1 MFKGMKLTAVP
12 TDTTP
17 VPEPADE
24 PMCDPIFEA
33 AYPYQSYFGTRHH
46 RLGLF
51 DNADSAYQCLL
62 EEGHRTDGE
71 IHKIEYVHGAG
82 SSGSRMVFE
91 QRQKVYGGRINPVT
105 EVNDHGWLD
114 LRDVTADP
122 DYLRLLQ
129 LREQFSKFLMWRQ
142 HHERQKTYHAAV
154 HPDLPAVVRFYDA
167 RGEVDPVQGLGGSK
181 SFGRFETPDAA
192 IAAADGKGLG
202 GCPGFVVMV
211 ELIEHR
217 HEVLERR
224 TGLWGQR
231 KRLDGPGYEF
241 GYSDYRDFY
250 DRDDWREFTALS
262 ERFAGR

>member
-1 MFKGMKLTAVP
+1 MTDRQAP
-12 TDTTP
+12 TG
-17 VPEPADE
+17 ES
-24 PMCDPIFEA
+24 MCDPIFEA
-33 AYPYQSYFGTRHH
+33 SYPYQSYFGTRYH

-51 DNADSAYQCLL
+51 DNPDLAYQCLL

-71 IHKIEYVHGAG
+71 IHAIAYVFGAG

-91 QRQKVYGGRINPVT
+91 QKDKVYGARVNPT
-105 EVNDHGWLD
+105 TDETDHGWLD
-114 LRDVTADP
+114 LRDVSADP

-129 LREQFSKFLMWRQ
+129 LRDQFSKFLMWRQ
-142 HHERQKTYHAAV
+142 HHERQKSYHASRMPSIEPFA
-154 HPDLPAVVRFYDA
+154 RFYEA
-167 RGEVDPVQGLGGSK
+167 RGEADPVEGRGGSK
-181 SFGRFETPDAA
+181 SYGGFETPEQA
-192 IAAADGKGLG
+192 IAAAQGTGLG

-217 HEVLERR
+217 GEVLEAR

-250 DRDDWREFTALS
+250 DRDDWREFTTLS
-262 ERFAGR
+262 EQFAGR